1 MIRILLSVRR
11 FLAKDSGH
19 AMVEYL
25 FMISLILVAAILGIT
40 AVGNA
45 TLDLFE
51 RSRDALP

>member
-1 MIRILLSVRR
+1 MVRIVHSVRR
-11 FLAKDSGH
+11 FLIRDSGH

-45 TLDLFE
+45 TLDLFTKTK
-51 RSRDALP
+51 DALP

>member
-1 MIRILLSVRR
+1 MTRILPSIRR
-11 FLAKDSGH
+11 FLARDSGH

-51 RSRDALP
+51 KSRDAMP

>member
-1 MIRILLSVRR
+1 MTRILLNVRR
-11 FLAKDSGH
+11 FLVEDSGH

-51 RSRDALP
+51 KSRDALP